1 MNCQL
6 CQNELDAYLD
16 GTLPQG
22 TGIQVAEH
30 LKKCSVCSES
40 FQLLTLA
47 NKVMDAEMKVQSNPF
62 LVTRIM
68 AGIEEMENQSASFQH
83 IPAYQKV
90 LKPILISVSLAAA
103 IFFGVFLGS
112 TYLSTESHQRIP
124 VELSY
129 MNDAALESVD
139 LFSQL

>member
-6 CQNELDAYLD
+6 CQIELDAYLE
-16 GTLPQG
+16 GTLPEG

-30 LKKCSVCSES
+30 LKSCSVCSES

-90 LKPILISVSLAAA
+90 LKPFLISVSLAAA
-103 IFFGVFLGS
+103 IFFGVVLGS
-112 TYLSTESHQRIP
+112 TYLSTESDQRIP

-139 LFSQL
+139 LISQL

>member
-6 CQNELDAYLD
+6 CQNELDGYLV
-16 GTLPQG
+16 GTLPEG

-30 LKKCSVCSES
+30 LKSCSVCSES
-40 FQLLTLA
+40 FQLLKLA

-62 LVTRIM
+62 LITRIM
-68 AGIEEMENQSASFQH
+68 AGIEEMENQSAGFHH

-103 IFFGVFLGS
+103 IFFGVVLGS
-112 TYLSTESHQRIP
+112 TFLSTESDQRIP

>member
-6 CQNELDAYLD
+6 CQNEFDAYRE
-16 GTLPQG
+16 GTLPDG
-22 TGIQVAEH
+22 TRIQVEKH
-30 LKKCSVCSES
+30 LKSCSVCFES

-47 NKVMDAEMKVQSNPF
+47 NEVMDAESKVQSNPF

-68 AGIEEMENQSASFQH
+68 SGIEEMEQKSGSYQH
-83 IPAYQKV
+83 ISAYQKV
-90 LKPILISVSLAAA
+90 LRPILISASLAAA
-103 IFFGVFLGS
+103 IFVGVVVGS
-112 TYLSTESHQRIP
+112 LYLSTESNQRIP